1 MTYPG
6 LTDILL
12 AVTNFTP
19 RIFGA
24 VYILFKTGIL
34 RFKRKS
40 MNAVLPPVYVLVA
53 SAVCIVIDLFDS
65 SVATI
70 ALLLVVM
77 LAFLVVNK
85 TITLND
91 IFTSTLC
98 IGIVYSLSIVSTVI
112 CACITYLFSF
122 TEHLVLVLFISDLMG
137 IILVLIMFKSKRIRR
152 GLTILHNTKN
162 VGFGLLSSCLI
173 DLLMLLLAKVEMSK
187 TLKGAIVILVLLIL
201 AGLFIWIRKSI
212 TNHYKN
218 KLQEKASE
226 YYEEIISEK
235 NMQIEE
241 LQRSNFF
248 LSKIVHRDNHIMSSL
263 QSTIK
268 DYTESSQKEGEEK
281 EALLT
286 ELLILANERND
297 LILNEQNNTKVL
309 STTGVRL
316 IDGAIGNM
324 FVKASAHNIDFDLIV
339 GRDLNF
345 LVNHIITLTDLET
358 LLCDHIKDAIIAVDS
373 NEGVRGRILISIS
386 ANDDI
391 YEISVK
397 DNGIDFEPDTLV
409 RLGTERVTTH
419 KDEGGSGI
427 GFITTFETLKKS
439 HASLII
445 TEFEQKT
452 PFSKSVAFRFDD
464 LERFIINSHRA
475 DVLRTHTD
483 RNDIT
488 FIKS

>member
-1 MTYPG
+1 MTYSG
-6 LTDILL
+6 LIAVLV

-40 MNAVLPPVYVLVA
+40 MNAVFPPVYVLAA

-70 ALLLVVM
+70 ALILVVM
-77 LAFLVVNK
+77 LLFLVVNK

-98 IGIVYSLSIVSTVI
+98 IGIVYSLNIVCTVI
-112 CACITYLFSF
+112 CACITYLLSF
-122 TEHLVLVLFISDLMG
+122 TEHPVLVLFISDLMG
-137 IILVLIMFKSKRIRR
+137 IVLVLVMFKSKRISR

-162 VGFGLLSSCLI
+162 VGFGLFSSCLI
-173 DLLMLLLAKVEMSK
+173 VLLMLLLAKAEMSK
-187 TLKGAIVILVLLIL
+187 TLKSAIAILVLLIL
-201 AGLFIWIRKSI
+201 TGLFIWIRKSI

-268 DYTESSQKEGEEK
+268 DYNESPRGEEK

-286 ELLILANERND
+286 EIQILANERND

-309 STTGVRL
+309 SSTGIRL

-419 KDEGGSGI
+419 EDEGGSGI
-427 GFITTFETLKKS
+427 GFITTFETLRKS

-452 PFSKSVAFRFDD
+452 PFSKSVAFRFDG
-464 LERFIINSHRA
+464 LERFIINSPRA